1 MSIMPVPNSVQPPKS
16 QPYLVVDSPYE
27 LARWRPLVN
36 WVLYIP
42 HAIIINA
49 LQILA
54 RAVFLVCS
62 LVLIFTDYYYR
73 VWTYVAMV
81 ENDYPKFGLPTI

>member
-1 MSIMPVPNSVQPPKS
+1 
-16 QPYLVVDSPYE
+16 
-27 LARWRPLVN
+27 VN

-54 RAVFLVCS
+54 RAVFLVYW
-62 LVLIFTDYYYR
+62 LVLIFTDFYYR